1 MPNLFFGKERDGKIV
16 LDEDETKHLKVA
28 RVEEEDTVEVTDG
41 EGMRYVCTVEEIRRK
56 KTICKIL
63 ERYEVERE
71 SGDKLIAV
79 VPAGRWE
86 RLRLLIEKCVEL
98 GVDTLIV
105 HRFKR
110 SQRSYSYGKIFN
122 IVKEASKQCKRYLF
136 PKIEIS
142 ESLDEILKEGVKYY
156 TLDPS
161 GENIDSIDF
170 KGDIGVITGPEG
182 GFDREER
189 SFLREKTTFISLGRK
204 ILRFETASIL
214 AIGFIALKKK
224 KI

>member
-16 LDEDETKHLKVA
+16 LDEDETKHLKVV
-28 RVEEEDTVEVTDG
+28 RIEEGDPVEVTDG
-41 EGMRYVCTVEEIRRK
+41 EGMRYVCTVEKIRK
-56 KTICKIL
+56 KETICKIL

-71 SGDKLIAV
+71 GEDKLIAV
-79 VPAGRWE
+79 IPAGRWE

-110 SQRSYSYGKIFN
+110 SQRSYSSEKIFN

-170 KGDIGVITGPEG
+170 EGDIGIITGPEG
-182 GFDREER
+182 GFDEEER
-189 SFLREKTTFISLGRK
+189 SFLRKKTAFISLGRK

>member
-1 MPNLFFGKERDGKIV
+1 MPNLFFGKEKEGKIV
-16 LDEDETKHLKVA
+16 LDEDETKHL
-28 RVEEEDTVEVTDG
+28 RVVRIEEGDTVEVTDG
-41 EGMRYVCTVEEIRRK
+41 EGMRYVCIVEEIRK
-56 KTICKIL
+56 KETICKIL

-71 SGDKLIAV
+71 GEDKLIAV

-110 SQRSYSYGKIFN
+110 SQRSYSFEKIFN
-122 IVKEASKQCKRYLF
+122 IVKEASKQCRRYLF

-170 KGDIGVITGPEG
+170 EGDIGIITGPEG
-182 GFDREER
+182 GFDEKER
-189 SFLREKTTFISLGRK
+189 SFLRKKTTFISLGRK

>member
-16 LDEDETKHLKVA
+16 LDEDETKHLKVV
-28 RVEEEDTVEVTDG
+28 RIEEGDPVEVTDG
-41 EGMRYVCTVEEIRRK
+41 EGMRYVCTVEKIRK
-56 KTICKIL
+56 KETICKIL
-63 ERYEVERE
+63 ERYRVERE
-71 SGDKLIAV
+71 GEDKLIAV
-79 VPAGRWE
+79 IPAGRWE
-86 RLRLLIEKCVEL
+86 RLRLLIEKCVEF

-110 SQRSYSYGKIFN
+110 SQRSYSSEKIFN

-170 KGDIGVITGPEG
+170 EGDIGIITGPEG
-182 GFDREER
+182 GFDEEER
-189 SFLREKTTFISLGRK
+189 SFLRKKTAFISLGRK